1 MLMME
6 VVRLKINQIFFGECF
21 FRKLLLSEPCLL
33 DERNSLSS
41 FLEKRFMGK
50 NKISGIVSL
59 DLRNMKE
66 YVDDDET
73 PQIGN

>member
-1 MLMME
+1 M
-6 VVRLKINQIFFGECF
+6 
-21 FRKLLLSEPCLL
+21 L

>member
-1 MLMME
+1 ML
-6 VVRLKINQIFFGECF
+6 G
-21 FRKLLLSEPCLL
+21 
-33 DERNSLSS
+33 ERNSLGS

-66 YVDDDET
+66 YVDDDGGS
-73 PQIGN
+73 QIEN